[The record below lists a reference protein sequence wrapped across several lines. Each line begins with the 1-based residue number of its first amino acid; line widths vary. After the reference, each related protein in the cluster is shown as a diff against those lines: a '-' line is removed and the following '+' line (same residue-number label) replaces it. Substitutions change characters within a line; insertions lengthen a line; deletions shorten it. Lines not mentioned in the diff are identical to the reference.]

1 MQDASPL
8 KVPKANPPA
17 ALPTVRDQMR
27 QPARRVLESL
37 RHNRTRWEGVCAL
50 TVAAGDLAM
59 ILWGFVL
66 GFWLREQSGLIFP
79 PQPDTATPLI
89 LNYWKLIAFG
99 AGAVF
104 AGLLSKGLYGYKDLL
119 APANIASRFVF
130 ILSLCMFAF
139 IGTSLAV
146 QTTPPISRLF
156 VLFSWFFI
164 LMTVYGWRLLLSRIL
179 RHPALVKR
187 LRQRLVVVGA
197 GPETVQIKNQ
207 LRSSSEI
214 EFIGWVQGNKP
225 NRAPELEEY
234 ELGSLH
240 ELGDILHRYAA
251 DVAVL
256 TESETLQR
264 EGVSYV
270 AKVCEREHVQFK
282 MVPHF
287 FEVLISGL
295 RPSVVGGV
303 AVLGVDSLPLNSYEN
318 RIIKRTID
326 IAGASVG
333 LLMTAP
339 LIFVFGALVYWESP
353 GPIFYR
359 QVRSGRNGRSFGM
372 FKIRSMKI
380 DAEGGGKAQWAKE
393 NDPRRLKIGAFMRK
407 WNIDEVP
414 QFWNVLIGDMSL
426 VGPRPERPELIEH
439 FKFTV
444 PHYQTRHSCRPGM
457 TGWAQVN
464 GWRGNTSLE
473 ERIRAD
479 IWYVE
484 NWNIFLDFRIMVR
497 TFLHQQNAY

>member
-1 MQDASPL
+1 MPDFPPI
-8 KVPKANPPA
+8 KTVPANVPVV
-17 ALPTVRDQMR
+17 LPTLREQVR
-27 QPARRVLESL
+27 QPARRALESI
-37 RHNRTRWEGVCAL
+37 RHNRTRWEGICAL
-50 TVAAGDLAM
+50 TAAGGDLMM

-79 PQPDTATPLI
+79 VGENMPLLPD
-89 LNYWKLIAFG
+89 YWKLIAFG

-104 AGLLSKGLYGYKDLL
+104 AGLLSKGLYRYKDLL
-119 APANIASRFVF
+119 TPINIFNRFVL
-130 ILSLCMFAF
+130 ILSLCLFAF

-146 QTTPPISRLF
+146 KTTPPISRIF

-164 LMTVYGWRLLLSRIL
+164 LSGVYSWRWLLSRIL
-179 RHPALVKR
+179 RHPALVRR

-197 GPETVQIKNQ
+197 GPETLQIKNQ
-207 LRSSSEI
+207 MRDSSEM
-214 EFIGWVQGNKP
+214 EFVGWVQGNKP
-225 NRAPELEEY
+225 NRAKELDAY

-240 ELGDILHRYAA
+240 ELGDILHRYAV

-264 EGVSYV
+264 EGVSHV

-287 FEVLISGL
+287 FEVLVSGL

-303 AVLGVDSLPLNSYEN
+303 AVLGVDSLPLNAYEN
-318 RIIKRTID
+318 RILKRTID
-326 IAGASVG
+326 IIGASVG
-333 LLMTAP
+333 LLLAAP
-339 LIFVFGALVYWESP
+339 LILIFGVLVYQESP

-359 QVRSGRNGRSFGM
+359 QTRSGRNGRLFGM
-372 FKIRSMKI
+372 FKIRSMRM
-380 DAEGGGKAQWAKE
+380 DAESEGKAQWAKE
-393 NDPRRLKIGAFMRK
+393 NDPRRLKVGAFMRR

-457 TGWAQVN
+457 TGWAQIH

-473 ERIRAD
+473 GRIRAD

-484 NWNIFLDFRIMVR
+484 NWNLFLDFRIMAR
-497 TFLHQQNAY
+497 TLMRQENAY